1 LARQIWTFE
10 RPIMSANV
18 TVSLLVGFESEP
30 MKFAGKSVAF
40 VESLPVMILQLLAT
54 AICFMSFALAQ
65 KEIKLTMNLPV
76 GDKDR

>member
-1 LARQIWTFE
+1 
-10 RPIMSANV
+10 MSANV

-54 AICFMSFALAQ
+54 AICFVSFALA
-65 KEIKLTMNLPV
+65 
-76 GDKDR
+76 